1 MSRFVDRGL
10 PPLTYLGRL
19 TPPPPVWMEVRGRFE
34 RLRLLRDPVFAGD
47 GVAGGRGRPV
57 LLVPGFMG
65 GDSSLST
72 LHAWLLRAG
81 YRSETSGIRFNI
93 HYSEVVLTRLAARL
107 TDLHSRTGRKVA
119 VVAHSRGGLLAKVLA
134 DRHPRLVARVVA
146 LGAPLGDPYDVH
158 PVTVAG
164 IRLAHAFNLVR
175 YRRPAAVERRFL
187 RDLEA
192 PARVPLVSIY
202 SRTDGIVHWEACL
215 RSDAECIE
223 VDGSH
228 VGLSANPEVF
238 RLLARIL
245 SAPAARA
252 FG

>member
-1 MSRFVDRGL
+1 MAIFSARV
-10 PPLTYLGRL
+10 
-19 TPPPPVWMEVRGRFE
+19 E
-34 RLRLLRDPVFAGD
+34 RA
-47 GVAGGRGRPV
+47 
-57 LLVPGFMG
+57 
-65 GDSSLST
+65 
-72 LHAWLLRAG
+72 
-81 YRSETSGIRFNI
+81 
-93 HYSEVVLTRLAARL
+93 
-107 TDLHSRTGRKVA
+107 VA
-119 VVAHSRGGLLAKVLA
+119 VALRTHR
-134 DRHPRLVARVVA
+134 DRI
-146 LGAPLGDPYDVH
+146 VH

-164 IRLAHAFNLVR
+164 IRLAHAYNLVR

-245 SAPAARA
+245 NASAAPAS
-252 FG
+252 G